1 MLYYPKKGK
10 NMFSTRQENIAYEKA
25 VKDQDIDKTVKLR
38 RRIEDYL
45 RKYATEKQLDQVAD
59 LLNIKK

>member
-1 MLYYPKKGK
+1 
-10 NMFSTRQENIAYEKA
+10 MFSTRQENIAYEKA

-45 RKYATEKQLDQVAD
+45 RKYATEKQLDQVAYI
-59 LLNIKK
+59 LNIKK